1 MYVRGLDFYLY
12 FSKMYFHEM
21 STFNKKR
28 FKPFEINVL
37 KLSLMK
43 KYGFPLREINLLIA
57 SINVS
62 VVKSV
67 TNSRCVHRAVAQVN
81 TNIYALNSSADFEYL
96 SRICDGPA

>member
-1 MYVRGLDFYLY
+1 
-12 FSKMYFHEM
+12 MYFHEM

-81 TNIYALNSSADFEYL
+81 TNIYALNSSADFEYF
-96 SRICDGPA
+96 SRTCDGPV

>member
-1 MYVRGLDFYLY
+1 
-12 FSKMYFHEM
+12 
-21 STFNKKR
+21 
-28 FKPFEINVL
+28 
-37 KLSLMK
+37 MK
-43 KYGFPLREINLLIA
+43 KYGLPLWEINLLIA

>member
-1 MYVRGLDFYLY
+1 
-12 FSKMYFHEM
+12 M